1 VGDVDF
7 YGNIIKV
14 DKRVLIPRFET
25 EGLVEIALS
34 YLTNTNID
42 VVDLGTG
49 SGCIPITLKKKL
61 PNINIDAVD
70 ISKDALTLAKEN
82 AELNNVNINFIEG
95 DMLKPLNKKYD
106 CIISNPPYIPYD
118 EEVMD
123 IVKNNEPNAFEN
135 YINLFQSP
143 YQKDGSDFVWYFKEW
158 FGNTLFVAVVSCI
171 ISTAFTL
178 MVAYVMSK
186 IKFSFRKTYLNI
198 ALIIGLFPGFMS
210 MAAIYFILQALDL
223 TGDGNLWALVL
234 CNSAGA
240 ATGFYVAKGFF
251 DVVPNS
257 LMESAR
263 LDGATNAQ
271 IFWHIILPMSK
282 PILIYQALMSFT
294 GPWMD
299 FIFAKVILGD
309 KPQFWTVS
317 VGLYNSMFGDK
328 PDTTVF
334 SVFAAGCVCVAVPIV
349 TLFMFLQKY
358 YVEGV
363 TAGSVK

>member
-1 VGDVDF
+1 MMNTQAPKYKSYSTLRTVSTVF
-7 YGNIIKV
+7 AY
-14 DKRVLIPRFET
+14 VL
-25 EGLVEIALS
+25 LVILAVIWL
-34 YLTNTNID
+34 YPLLWI
-42 VVDLGTG
+42 VVSSFVVQADGGGPT
-49 SGCIPITLKKKL
+49 
-61 PNINIDAVD
+61 
-70 ISKDALTLAKEN
+70 
-82 AELNNVNINFIEG
+82 
-95 DMLKPLNKKYD
+95 
-106 CIISNPPYIPYD
+106 
-118 EEVMD
+118 
-123 IVKNNEPNAFEN
+123 IVPSTYFPDGKQYVFGIQN
-135 YINLFQSP
+135 YINLFTSGYSNP
-143 YQKDGSDFVWYFKEW
+143 VTNRYKFYFLEW
-158 FGNTLFVAVVSCI
+158 FGNTLFVAVFSCI

-186 IKFSFRKTYLNI
+186 LQFSFRKTYLNI

-210 MAAIYFILQALDL
+210 MIAIYFILKAIGL
-223 TGDGNLWALVL
+223 TGSEYGLWALIL

-240 ATGFYVAKGFF
+240 GTGFYVAKGFF

-257 LMESAR
+257 LIESAR

-271 IFWHIILPMSK
+271 IFLHIILPMSK
-282 PILIYQALMSFT
+282 PIVIYQALMAFT

-309 KPQFWTVS
+309 KAEYWTVS
-317 VGLYNSMFGDK
+317 VGLYNSIFGNQS
-328 PDTTVF
+328 DTSVF

>member
-1 VGDVDF
+1 MM
-7 YGNIIKV
+7 
-14 DKRVLIPRFET
+14 
-25 EGLVEIALS
+25 
-34 YLTNTNID
+34 TNTTPFNTKPEQYKSYKAMRLTGKILAYALLVILAVIWLYPLLWI
-42 VVDLGTG
+42 VVSSFVVKPNGDPTD
-49 SGCIPITLKKKL
+49 IPMTYF
-61 PNINIDAVD
+61 PDGINKVYGIQ
-70 ISKDALTLAKEN
+70 
-82 AELNNVNINFIEG
+82 
-95 DMLKPLNKKYD
+95 
-106 CIISNPPYIPYD
+106 
-118 EEVMD
+118 
-123 IVKNNEPNAFEN
+123 N
-135 YINLFQSP
+135 YINLFTSEYMGP
-143 YQKDGSDFVWYFKEW
+143 NSRFMWFFKEW
-158 FGNTLFVAVVSCI
+158 FGNTLFVAVISCI

-186 IKFSFRKTYLNI
+186 LEFSFRKTYLNI

-210 MAAIYFILQALDL
+210 MVAIYFILNALGL
-223 TGDGNLWALVL
+223 TGNGNLWALIL

-240 ATGFYVAKGFF
+240 GTGFYVAKGFF
-251 DVVPNS
+251 DVVPDS
-257 LMESAR
+257 LIESAR

-282 PILIYQALMSFT
+282 PILIYQALMAFT

-309 KPQFWTVS
+309 KAEYWTVS
-317 VGLYNSMFGDK
+317 VGLYNSIFGNQS
-328 PDTTVF
+328 DTSVF